1 MSVIC
6 RTRGDY
12 RIDKPSH
19 YINYSVELVD
29 GKPIHKPCDPV
40 APSLAAEY
48 SVSMNALRNSDVVS
62 HHSRKNI
69 DAVDLP
75 NFINTIKEQ

>member
-1 MSVIC
+1 MSVLC
-6 RTRGDY
+6 RTRENY

-19 YINYSVELVD
+19 YVNYSVQLVD
-29 GKPIHKPCDPV
+29 GKPVHKPCDPV

-48 SVSMNALRNSDVVS
+48 SISMNALRNGEVP
-62 HHSRKNI
+62 HRSRKNI

-75 NFINTIKEQ
+75 KLVETLKEE

>member
-1 MSVIC
+1 MSVMC
-6 RTRGDY
+6 RTRENY

-19 YINYSVELVD
+19 YVNYSVQLVD
-29 GKPIHKPCDPV
+29 GKPVHKPCDPV

-48 SVSMNALRNSDVVS
+48 SIAMNALRNGEVP
-62 HHSRKNI
+62 HCSRKNI

-75 NFINTIKEQ
+75 KLVETLKEE